1 MIPEKIR
8 RKKQTL
14 GVLKRAI
21 ALKARRE
28 GQILGSLAMH
38 TDIDHKVLWRMRIRD
53 ADQGNDAPEHWM
65 EQSEQQKKVP
75 WTFHIQ

>member
-38 TDIDHKVLWRMRIRD
+38 TDIDHKVLWRMRVSD
-53 ADQGNDAPEHWM
+53 TEQGNDAPEHWT
-65 EQSEQQKKVP
+65 EQPEQQKKVP
-75 WTFHIQ
+75 WTFYIQ